1 MVVTNHLLNG
11 MILQAV
17 PHGFFQPSVCMR
29 LLPCCWWRFLEIPGP
44 RFWYHQQGIS
54 VSRPQKVG
62 KPTSDVFFA
71 PKSWG
76 SLGQKYEERFCG
88 VFFFFNFCFP
98 DLYMTFM
105 YMYTY
110 NHVYI
115 LYIYII
121 YLERERER
129 YIYI

>member
-1 MVVTNHLLNG
+1 M
-11 MILQAV
+11 MYFS
-17 PHGFFQPSVCMR
+17 PPS
-29 LLPCCWWRFLEIPGP
+29 PGDH
-44 RFWYHQQGIS
+44 WAKSMKS
-54 VSRPQKVG
+54 VSV
-62 KPTSDVFFA
+62 
-71 PKSWG
+71 
-76 SLGQKYEERFCG
+76 

-115 LYIYII
+115 LYIYIYII

-129 YIYI
+129 YIYIDIKFKKHEKAVLFQHDPNSFNMLFFTFLSGKNLSNTLLGFMWFSMGRVKT